1 MPRHSAVSVA
11 VNTLPRRVIYRTKG
25 TRQGPITR
33 LMSPGDL
40 GQHLKPFVFLD
51 HFGFKPEPGQK
62 GFGMHPHSGIATF
75 TYMIE
80 GEVAY
85 EDTTGKSGVL
95 PEGGVEWMSAGNGV
109 WHNAKP
115 VNSSPMT
122 GFQLWVAL
130 PAAQENGPALSVY
143 LDASKIPE
151 QGPAHVLLGEYG
163 TAKSPV
169 PAPEGMNYLAV
180 TLKDGEHWRYTPPAG
195 HTVGWLAVNTG
206 QLHANGLIQTGELAV
221 FEESDR
227 AIDLVAHGD
236 TSFVLGSAIKHPHDL
251 VMGYYSVHTSKAA
264 LDQGEKEIKRIGA
277 LLRQEGRLG

>member
-1 MPRHSAVSVA
+1 MPRNSAVSVA
-11 VNTLPRRVIYRTKG
+11 VNTLPRSVVHRTQG

-51 HFGFKPEPGQK
+51 HFGFEPEPGQK

-80 GEVAY
+80 GAVAY

-95 PEGGVEWMSAGNGV
+95 PEGGVEWMNAGNGV

-115 VNSSPMT
+115 VNSSPVT

-130 PAAQENGPALSVY
+130 PAAQENGPTLSVY

-151 QGPAHVLLGEYG
+151 QGPARVLLGEYG

-169 PAPEGMNYLAV
+169 LAPGGMNYLAV
-180 TLKDGEHWRYTPPAG
+180 NLKEGEHWRYTPPAG

-206 QLHANGLIQTGELAV
+206 QLDANGLIEAGELAV

-227 AIDLVAHGD
+227 AIDLVARAD

-251 VMGYYSVHTSKAA
+251 VMGYYSVHTSRAA

-277 LLRQEGRLG
+277 LLRQAGRLG

>member
-1 MPRHSAVSVA
+1 MPARHAAAFSV
-11 VNTLPRRVIYRTKG
+11 NKQPRAMIHRTRG

-95 PEGGVEWMSAGNGV
+95 PEGGVEWMNAGNGV

-115 VNSSPMT
+115 VNSLAIK

-130 PAAQENGPALSVY
+130 PAAQENGPAVSVY
-143 LDASKIPE
+143 LDSSKIPE
-151 QGPAHVLLGEYG
+151 QGPARVLLGEYG
-163 TAKSPV
+163 TAKSRI
-169 PAPEGMNYLAV
+169 PAPDGMNYLAV
-180 TLKDGEHWRYTPPAG
+180 NLKDGEHWRYTPPAG
-195 HTVGWLAVNTG
+195 HTAGWLAFNTG
-206 QLHANGLIQTGELAV
+206 HLDANGPIQAGELAI

-227 AIDLVAHGD
+227 AIDLVAQGD

-264 LDQGEKEIKRIGA
+264 LDQGEKEIQRIGA
-277 LLRQEGRLG
+277 LLREQGRLG

>member
-1 MPRHSAVSVA
+1 MPRSSALNVIA
-11 VNTLPRRVIYRTKG
+11 NHAPRSIVHRTKG

-51 HFGFKPEPGQK
+51 HFNFKPEPGQK

-95 PEGGVEWMSAGNGV
+95 PQGGVEWMNAGNGV

-115 VNSSPMT
+115 VNSLPMT

-130 PAAQENGPALSVY
+130 PAAQENGPPLSVY
-143 LDASKIPE
+143 LDASSIPE
-151 QGPAHVLLGEYG
+151 QGPARVLLGEYG
-163 TAKSPV
+163 KAKSPV
-169 PAPEGMNYLAV
+169 PSPEGMNYLAV
-180 TLKDGEHWRYTPPAG
+180 DLKDGEHWRYTPPAD
-195 HTVGWLAVNTG
+195 HTVGWLAVNQG
-206 QLHANGLIQTGELAV
+206 GLEAGGPIQAGELAV
-221 FEESDR
+221 FEASDR
-227 AIDLVAHGD
+227 AIDVIAQGD
-236 TSFVLGSAIKHPHDL
+236 TSFVLGSAIKHSHDL

-264 LDQGEKEIKRIGA
+264 LDKGEKEIERLGA
-277 LLRQEGRLG
+277 LLRQEGRLA